1 MSRLESL
8 LELLK
13 SETDDLF
20 LNYAL
25 GIEYVALQ
33 RHDAAEQQFR
43 KVLALDPGYLGAY
56 YQLGKLLETR
66 NTSAALEI
74 YREGLEKAQVKKDNK
89 AVNEF
94 GEAIFLLED

>member
-1 MSRLESL
+1 MNRLESL

-13 SETDDLF
+13 AESDDVF

-25 GIEYVALQ
+25 GMEYAALQ
-33 RHDAAEQQFR
+33 RRDVAEQQFR

-56 YQLGKLLETR
+56 YQLGKLLEAWK
-66 NTSAALEI
+66 TSAAMEI
-74 YREGLEKAQVKKDNK
+74 YREGLEKARIKKDHK

-94 GEAIFLLED
+94 EEAIFLLED